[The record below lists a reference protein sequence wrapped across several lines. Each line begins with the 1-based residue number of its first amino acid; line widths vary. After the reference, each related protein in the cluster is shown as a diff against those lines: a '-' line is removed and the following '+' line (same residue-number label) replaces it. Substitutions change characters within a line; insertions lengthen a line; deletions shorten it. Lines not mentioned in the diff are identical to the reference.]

1 MGIQVSSLQELNADL
16 VREAQRVQAQI
27 LQEWHPRLSVIRG
40 VIHDLVLYPQGI
52 VLAALRLE
60 ADRLRRSSSLLTALE
75 DPQLAD
81 PEIIDGLAA
90 NFLLSRQGGSRA
102 RGRILITISRRV
114 PLTVGQGFRFIGQ
127 GMTFLV
133 PFTSMVRPSAEAV
146 EGPHDKVLT
155 PTGNGH
161 YTFQIEVL
169 AESEGSAYNLRRGA
183 FFTCVPDL
191 PYFVSAQA
199 VEDFYGG
206 RDPES
211 NADLLQ
217 RIQLGPTAKTAGSR
231 TQMVAAISSRPEF
244 SGLVSHS
251 LIGYGDLEMRRDQHT
266 LWPGST
272 GGKIDWYIRPT
283 EQPVAKILKKTAE
296 LLWTDLDL
304 RGIWRINLTRDDY
317 PGFYFVERIVAQED
331 DPDPLACEILDE
343 TLGYDLSPLEGIDV
357 LPDIQ
362 SSLEAAFTRFQT
374 LTLTFRDPR
383 TSTQGLIP
391 SISTRDY
398 FVRVLGFPLIAE
410 LQRFASQRDF
420 RPPTGDILVRAPVPC
435 FVSVAVRLYR
445 YPSGPA
451 PDLAQAARIC
461 AARINR
467 LGFRGRLT
475 TAWLAEALQELFG
488 PNTEIMEIV
497 LHGSLRRPDGA
508 WQYFHSNQAL
518 EIPVEED
525 GLVSPRNTVFITTEK
540 DIAFDVQLRSAE
552 TF

>member
-1 MGIQVSSLQELNADL
+1 MGIQVSSLRELNVDL

-27 LQEWHPRLSVIRG
+27 LQEWHPRLSLMRG

-52 VLAALRLE
+52 LLAALRLE

-81 PEIIDGLAA
+81 PEIIDRLAA
-90 NFLLSRQGGSRA
+90 NFLLSRQGGGRA

-127 GMTFLV
+127 GRTFV
-133 PFTSMVRPSAEAV
+133 APFTHMVRSSPEAV
-146 EGPHDKVLT
+146 EGPHDKLLT
-155 PTGNGH
+155 PAGNGH

-169 AESEGSAYNLRRGA
+169 AEAEGASYNLRRGT
-183 FFTCVPDL
+183 FFTCIPDL

-199 VEDFYGG
+199 IEDFSGG

-217 RIQLGPTAKTAGSR
+217 RIQLGPTARTAGSR
-231 TQMVAAISSRPEF
+231 VQMVAAISSRPEF

-251 LIGYGDLEMRRDQHT
+251 LIGHGDLEMRRDQHA

-272 GGKIDWYIRPT
+272 GGKIDWYIRSA
-283 EQPVAKILKKTAE
+283 EQPVARILKKTAE
-296 LLWTDLDL
+296 LLATDLEL
-304 RGIWRINLTRDDY
+304 RGIWRISLTRDDY
-317 PGFYFVERIVAQED
+317 PGFYFVERVVAQEG
-331 DPDPLACEILDE
+331 DPDSLACEILDE
-343 TLGYDLSPLEGIDV
+343 TRGFDLSPMAGVDF

-374 LTLTFRDPR
+374 LTITFRDPR

-391 SISTRDY
+391 NTSTRDY

-410 LQRFASQRDF
+410 LQQFASQRDF
-420 RPPTGDILVRAPVPC
+420 RPPAGDILVRAPVPC

-445 YPSGPA
+445 HPSSPA
-451 PDLAQAARIC
+451 PDLSQAARIC

-488 PNTEIMEIV
+488 PATEIMEIV
-497 LHGSLRRPDGA
+497 LHGALHRPDGV

-518 EIPVEED
+518 EIPLEAD
-525 GLVSPRNTVFITTEK
+525 GLVSPRNTVFITAER
-540 DIAFDVQLRSAE
+540 DVSFDVQLRAPE